1 MARLSSAPSKRY
13 SASHRSSIS
22 RVEIEQQFSE
32 EDSDELVA
40 SKTTKTKTKA
50 MRRSSRPRARKVI
63 ESEDDSE
70 EEEEEEE
77 EEHNDTTHD
86 TSVVAADT
94 NDVHHDDGDVS
105 IDHEEDEEDEE
116 VSDDEEEEDESE
128 DDLVTSKTTK
138 RIVDSEEEDEEED
151 YDMEGDMSVDE
162 PHEGDGDM
170 SVVVGE
176 NEGGDV
182 EVDMALSPSKRS
194 PLATRTSI
202 SANNAS
208 PNSSNIVN
216 NPSPS
221 QKENVIVKKRDV
233 TPDMDTNAAAAA
245 AADAAMTPTTPSR
258 APPSSMPV
266 PSPMQA
272 NMTVDDGAPD
282 GLPLPRSSEEPDEV
296 KQEEQLSHGIHARS
310 LMQQRATSMQ
320 QHVIKTPDEP
330 TQRLTISNLVLTNFK
345 SYAGRQEVGPFHSV
359 SMRDSFGC

>member
-32 EDSDELVA
+32 EDSDDLAVATKKNLKRSSRPRAHKVVESEDESEGEEEEGEEEEGSDTANANNTNITHDSADVSIDHDEDEDEEEESEDELVA
-40 SKTTKTKTKA
+40 SKTAK
-50 MRRSSRPRARKVI
+50 RVI
-63 ESEDDSE
+63 E
-70 EEEEEEE
+70 
-77 EEHNDTTHD
+77 
-86 TSVVAADT
+86 
-94 NDVHHDDGDVS
+94 
-105 IDHEEDEEDEE
+105 
-116 VSDDEEEEDESE
+116 DEEEEQE
-128 DDLVTSKTTK
+128 D
-138 RIVDSEEEDEEED
+138 I
-151 YDMEGDMSVDE
+151 DMEGDMSVD
-162 PHEGDGDM
+162 HEGDINIAMGDEN
-170 SVVVGE
+170 VG
-176 NEGGDV
+176 GGDIEG
-182 EVDMALSPSKRS
+182 EVAAMESSPVKRS
-194 PLATRTSI
+194 PLATRSSI

-208 PNSSNIVN
+208 PNTSNIVS

-221 QKENVIVKKRDV
+221 QKENVIVKKRDM
-233 TPDMDTNAAAAA
+233 TPDMDTNAATE
-245 AADAAMTPTTPSR
+245 DATTPNTPSR

-272 NMTVDDGAPD
+272 NLTIDDGAPD
-282 GLPLPRSSEEPDEV
+282 GLPLPRASEEPDEV

-359 SMRDSFGC
+359 SIVEQAERSEGLPGFFCGHLV